1 MDAMAYMV
9 HSALVILLVSLY
21 AVSLVEVKLTL
32 VEEPS

>member
-1 MDAMAYMV
+1 MDAMAYVV

-21 AVSLVEVKLTL
+21 TVSLEVKLTL